1 MSREMERNQDATCYV
16 GNLDERV
23 TDELMWELMYQAGQV
38 VHVYMPK
45 DRVSQLHQGFAFAE
59 FHNEVDAQYACLIL
73 NGIKLF
79 GKPIRVNM
87 AAADTKQPLDIG
99 ANLFVGNLDPSVDE
113 RMLYNTFHAFG
124 TILGT
129 PKIARDSVTNES
141 KNHGFVSF
149 DSFEASDAAIEAL
162 NNQFLVNRPMTV
174 AYAIKKDARHG
185 ERHGTE
191 AERLVAAQARK
202 NQVLG
207 TLHQANGSYAQPT
220 PAWAGEIF
228 APPSS

>member
-1 MSREMERNQDATCYV
+1 MSRELERNQDATCYI
-16 GNLDERV
+16 GNLDDRV
-23 TDELMWELMYQAGQV
+23 TDELVWELMYQAGQV

-87 AAADTKQPLDIG
+87 AAADTKEPVDIG
-99 ANLFVGNLDPSVDE
+99 ANLFIGNLDASVDE
-113 RMLYNTFHAFG
+113 RMLYDTFNTFG
-124 TILGT
+124 TILGA

-162 NNQFLVNRPMTV
+162 NNQYLANRPMTV

-207 TLHQANGSYAQPT
+207 SLHAANGSYATPT
-220 PAWAGEIF
+220 PAWSTELF
-228 APPSS
+228 AQGSQ